1 MLDSLIQVLEKD
13 MLSLKE
19 KRAKVIKR
27 VQMGLANASYIDYLD
42 GLIDGTQSTLVLVM
56 AQKRIWKLQHEV
68 MITGKLL

>member
-56 AQKRIWKLQHEV
+56 AQKEYGNSNTKL
-68 MITGKLL
+68 